1 MKIFTMHR
9 ISGQTTTS
17 RRRLENEWHA
27 LQFYL
32 GWVPVL
38 VVMFLA
44 SQHPVL
50 GANRQAASDR
60 STVLEFDGIDDRVTV
75 PYNASFPT
83 EVFTAGA
90 WIKLTQPTRRAAII
104 ARGEDDNSF
113 NLSWQLYVSGEG
125 NLEIM
130 LEDSRENNY
139 CYPFN
144 NCAPMGTCTITGD
157 LFVADDAWHHA
168 AVTRNS
174 AAQLV
179 IYIDGESRASCEGTG
194 VPSSNNFQDL
204 SIGCT
209 YGAIGPPPGGVEP
222 PVWFLQGQID
232 DPAMWNVALT
242 NAEIT
247 DVFTSGVDPLSP
259 GLVGYWTF
267 DEGMGQALADLS
279 SAQNDGFLGEFS
291 TSDSADPL
299 WLNAEATGVKE
310 GSVPGEAGAF
320 LEPNYP
326 NPFRNSTAIRFSLP
340 RPEYIRV
347 IVFDLLGQPIATLAD
362 GQYDAGR
369 HAVIFDGSSLPGG
382 VYLYRLETPNGQQAG
397 KLLHVR

>member
-1 MKIFTMHR
+1 MHR

-194 VPSSNNFQDL
+194 VPSSNNF
-204 SIGCT
+204 
-209 YGAIGPPPGGVEP
+209 
-222 PVWFLQGQID
+222 
-232 DPAMWNVALT
+232 
-242 NAEIT
+242 
-247 DVFTSGVDPLSP
+247 
-259 GLVGYWTF
+259 
-267 DEGMGQALADLS
+267 
-279 SAQNDGFLGEFS
+279 
-291 TSDSADPL
+291 
-299 WLNAEATGVKE
+299 
-310 GSVPGEAGAF
+310 
-320 LEPNYP
+320 
-326 NPFRNSTAIRFSLP
+326 
-340 RPEYIRV
+340 
-347 IVFDLLGQPIATLAD
+347 
-362 GQYDAGR
+362 
-369 HAVIFDGSSLPGG
+369 
-382 VYLYRLETPNGQQAG
+382 
-397 KLLHVR
+397 